1 MKRSI
6 SFICGFLAGSLLFGG
21 GAACAAGII
30 AERTAQHI
38 FVDGKEVQ
46 FEAYLIDGRN
56 YLQLRDI
63 GKAVGF
69 NVWWDDSTKNVRI
82 ESDRP
87 YTGLAPN
94 GVMPEKHSIE
104 ELNPAVLTGAYTQEA
119 YEALRSAIVT
129 GSESEAVYMSQE
141 THEAML
147 EVEAAVGCWPVYD
160 LTAKGNGM
168 YSFIPRY
175 PEPYEEA
182 AAYCQP
188 VIESLEGKSDL
199 EKVRQI
205 VFFVC
210 DRIEYDGSV
219 YCSPRTALVSDEV
232 QRGACMSYAHCF
244 KFLCDMAGIPCIFT
258 HSEDHQWN
266 QVYVDGRWWYVDAT
280 GADVSDT
287 SWRPYL
293 PILKEESEMQS
304 SMYVQSQP
312 WLTEFAKELTVPGS
326 TKK

>member
-1 MKRSI
+1 MKRAGA
-6 SFICGFLAGSLLFGG
+6 FIIGVLCGALLFGG
-21 GAACAAGII
+21 ATVYASGIL
-30 AERTAQHI
+30 AEPGVQRI

-46 FEAYLIDGRN
+46 MEAYLIEGHN

-69 NVWWDDSTKNVRI
+69 NVWWDDSTKSVRI

-87 YTGLAPN
+87 YTGSAPN
-94 GVMPEKHSIE
+94 GVMPEEHSIE
-104 ELNPAVLTGAYTQEA
+104 EINPAVLTDALTRDA

-129 GSESEAVYMSQE
+129 GSESEAVYMTLE
-141 THEAML
+141 TREAML
-147 EVEAAVGCWPVYD
+147 EAEAAVGCWPVYD
-160 LTAKGNGM
+160 LTAKCSGM

-175 PEPYEEA
+175 PEPYDEA

-188 VIESLEGKSDL
+188 FIESLDGKSDR

-266 QVYVDGRWWYVDAT
+266 QVYVEGRWWYVDAT

-293 PILKEESEMQS
+293 QILKEESEMQG
-304 SMYVQSQP
+304 SMYIQSQP